1 MLITPFREIE
11 KGRGLLGG
19 ESVAAMNKRRRKK
32 TLKKDLRKLQRL
44 LDDMAQEYKA
54 TAGQI
59 NQRESAD
66 YLAETEYFKDKL
78 EITRAAVREM
88 EARKCK

>member
-1 MLITPFREIE
+1 M
-11 KGRGLLGG
+11 
-19 ESVAAMNKRRRKK
+19 VAMNKRRRKK
-32 TLKKDLRKLQRL
+32 ALKKDLRKLQRL

-54 TAGQI
+54 ATGQI
-59 NQRESAD
+59 NQREVAD

-78 EITRAAVREM
+78 EITRAAVKEM

>member
-1 MLITPFREIE
+1 M
-11 KGRGLLGG
+11 
-19 ESVAAMNKRRRKK
+19 AAMNKRRRKK

-44 LDDMAQEYKA
+44 LDNIAQEYKA
-54 TAGQI
+54 AAGQI
-59 NQRESAD
+59 NHREIAD
-66 YLAETEYFKDKL
+66 YLTETEYFKDKL

>member
-1 MLITPFREIE
+1 
-11 KGRGLLGG
+11 
-19 ESVAAMNKRRRKK
+19 MNKRRKK
-32 TLKKDLRKLQRL
+32 KALKKDLRKLQRL
-44 LDDMAQEYKA
+44 LDNMAQEYKA
-54 TAGQI
+54 AAGQT
-59 NQRESAD
+59 NQREIAD

>member
-1 MLITPFREIE
+1 M
-11 KGRGLLGG
+11 
-19 ESVAAMNKRRRKK
+19 AAMNKRRRKK
-32 TLKKDLRKLQRL
+32 ALKKDLRKLQRL

-54 TAGQI
+54 TAGQM
-59 NQRESAD
+59 NQREVAD

>member
-1 MLITPFREIE
+1 M
-11 KGRGLLGG
+11 
-19 ESVAAMNKRRRKK
+19 AAMNKRRRKK
-32 TLKKDLRKLQRL
+32 ALKKDLRKLQRL

-59 NQRESAD
+59 NQREVAD

-78 EITRAAVREM
+78 EITRAAVKEM

>member
-1 MLITPFREIE
+1 MA
-11 KGRGLLGG
+11 
-19 ESVAAMNKRRRKK
+19 VMNKRRRKK
-32 TLKKDLRKLQRL
+32 ALKKDLRKLQRL

-59 NQRESAD
+59 NQREVAD

>member
-1 MLITPFREIE
+1 M
-11 KGRGLLGG
+11 
-19 ESVAAMNKRRRKK
+19 AAMNKRRKK
-32 TLKKDLRKLQRL
+32 KALKKDLRKLQRL
-44 LDDMAQEYKA
+44 LDNMAQEYKA

-59 NQRESAD
+59 NQREVAD

-78 EITRAAVREM
+78 EITRAAVKEM

>member
-1 MLITPFREIE
+1 M
-11 KGRGLLGG
+11 
-19 ESVAAMNKRRRKK
+19 AAMNKRRRKK
-32 TLKKDLRKLQRL
+32 ALKKDLRKLQRL

-59 NQRESAD
+59 NQREVAD

>member
-1 MLITPFREIE
+1 M
-11 KGRGLLGG
+11 
-19 ESVAAMNKRRRKK
+19 AAMNKRRRKK
-32 TLKKDLRKLQRL
+32 ALKKDLRKLQRL

-59 NQRESAD
+59 NQREVAD
-66 YLAETEYFKDKL
+66 YLEETEYFKDKL

>member
-1 MLITPFREIE
+1 M
-11 KGRGLLGG
+11 
-19 ESVAAMNKRRRKK
+19 VAMNKRRRKK
-32 TLKKDLRKLQRL
+32 ALKKDLRKLQRL

-59 NQRESAD
+59 NQREVAD